1 MEQAHLQKEQQ
12 QQALNAESLH
22 SAGRVKHRMDG
33 MQRNEAPSYLDFV
46 STQPDPVFDKR
57 RQQSGLG
64 SRKNGHGLVAN
75 GALKIA
81 ADRYCQVG
89 IDSLIYRP
97 AHPDYLPGG
106 VQFGVDPL
114 HPLQH
119 QSAVRHS
126 KTPRTVFSCRKN
138 GQSSSLDS
146 DSDTEDATEDEFGR
160 RLSSGPSPLE
170 VDDATCRHLSFSA
183 GGATPSGMSGRR
195 RANNA

>member
-1 MEQAHLQKEQQ
+1 MSPLIQQNFPPPQYYDALRQGWIGNLTVRCSTRLGTIPVVGQCTNSLSASVRYMPHTVTVLVQA
-12 QQALNAESLH
+12 
-22 SAGRVKHRMDG
+22 
-33 MQRNEAPSYLDFV
+33 
-46 STQPDPVFDKR
+46 
-57 RQQSGLG
+57 
-64 SRKNGHGLVAN
+64 
-75 GALKIA
+75 
-81 ADRYCQVG
+81 C
-89 IDSLIYRP
+89 LICFSFQTGP